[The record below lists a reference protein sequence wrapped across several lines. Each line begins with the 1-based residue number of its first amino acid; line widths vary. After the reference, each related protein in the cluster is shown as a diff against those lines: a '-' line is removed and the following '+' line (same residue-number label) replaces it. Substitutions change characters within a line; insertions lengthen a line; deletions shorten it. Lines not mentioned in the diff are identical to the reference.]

1 MHHERY
7 IDLNLQLFAETRDS
21 GAEETLSLG
30 SDDLL
35 PGALDLGEPEQ
46 DHEDE
51 AKADAEHLND
61 DQSESFNNNIDQSEG
76 LITQQ

>member
-1 MHHERY
+1 M
-7 IDLNLQLFAETRDS
+7 NLKLFAEACDS
-21 GAEETLSLG
+21 GAEETLCLG
-30 SDDLL
+30 RDDLL
-35 PGALDLGEPEQ
+35 AGALDLGEPEQ

-51 AKADAEHLND
+51 AKADAEHLNY